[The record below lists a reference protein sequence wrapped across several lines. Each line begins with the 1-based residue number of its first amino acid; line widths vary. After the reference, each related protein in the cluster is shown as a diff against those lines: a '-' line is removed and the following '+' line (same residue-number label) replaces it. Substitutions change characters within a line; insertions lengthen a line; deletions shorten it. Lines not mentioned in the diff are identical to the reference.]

1 MRKTSEIIN
10 DYWSLDKECKAML
23 VNRLKDIE
31 EYEFDGP
38 FGVLCSTSYTI
49 ESIDMIK
56 IKYNDGNIELTSIEG
71 DIYQLSDVLN
81 GEIINILCEIE

>member
-1 MRKTSEIIN
+1 MRTTREIIN
-10 DYWSLDKECKAML
+10 DYWSLHDESKKMLINKLKEIK
-23 VNRLKDIE
+23 
-31 EYEFDGP
+31 EYKFNER

-49 ESIDMIK
+49 ESIDMVK